1 MEDKKAIL
9 KKASHPGKRG
19 MLPCLLLMAGLLVLY
34 LFTLCPSV
42 YWWDSG
48 EFITDAYTSGV
59 AHPTGFPLYMLLAKI
74 ILVGASGAKAALRM
88 NFLSALFSILC
99 SGVLYFLLIRH
110 GFKEAKE
117 SPAPSLNLSS
127 SSLLAA
133 VSGLL
138 LTASGLTW
146 WSQSVIT
153 EVYTLNL
160 LFLGTTL
167 FLLMEWYASTE
178 ERKPYWFL
186 LLCFSLGLGLAIH
199 TEMLLIIPPILL
211 GMILKKKYQG
221 RQTLITIL
229 YGTGF
234 VLIGLLLYLYIP
246 IRASAPAAI
255 SWGHP
260 STFLP
265 LKGFLTQSEFGNK
278 IFGRSQPAI
287 WFFIRKAFDYLIR
300 DYSLMGILLG
310 LAGIIWLAWK
320 NRIFAAFTGLI
331 ALGNLFLAVAYG
343 HPERMEPEY
352 SSFLLP
358 LYLVWGLWMVA
369 GIYWIL
375 GSISHIGNKGPV
387 SNRLLWL
394 RRVLHSLA
402 VLLLIGIIL
411 QSGIRNGKV
420 INGMKTDSPRK
431 FGKAL
436 LAQLPPH
443 SIVLVRSVYTDFIL
457 LYLQQ
462 VEGER
467 KDITLLSSNR
477 KQGFP
482 ENPEA
487 WRQALPEGANVY
499 CEYELIS
506 SLKWENNFLP
516 AGYWGKIE
524 KNPPTDEQLAAA
536 TNDEAAWE
544 HMMMSVQAP
553 AEPLSPII
561 IRAWHALALARSN
574 RSVLL
579 ARKGLWQQAFRD
591 SETASLLEPDYSEP
605 YLLRG
610 IWYLQG
616 NNIPAAQKELENN
629 TRLNPLSF
637 DGWSNLGV
645 AYAQQQQWQKAES
658 AFLKAAALRPSSL
671 QAGMNLGRFY
681 QATGQSEKAQKLIK
695 KFSRNLPAS
704 IP

>member
-1 MEDKKAIL
+1 MEDNKKIL

-19 MLPCLLLMAGLLVLY
+19 IIPGLLLMAGLFILY
-34 LFTLCPSV
+34 LVTLCPSV

-59 AHPTGFPLYMLLAKI
+59 AHPTGFPLYMLLAKL
-74 ILVGASGAKAALRM
+74 ILLGTSGAKAALRM

-99 SGVLYFLLIRH
+99 SGILYCLLLRH
-110 GFKEAKE
+110 GFNAKKET
-117 SPAPSLNLSS
+117 SAPGWTLSTNAI
-127 SSLLAA
+127 LAA
-133 VSGLL
+133 ASGLL
-138 LTASGLTW
+138 LATSGLTW

-153 EVYTLNL
+153 EVYTMNL
-160 LFLGTTL
+160 LFLGITL
-167 FLLMEWYASTE
+167 FLLMEWYAGTE
-178 ERKPYWFL
+178 ERKPYWFML
-186 LLCFSLGLGLAIH
+186 SCVSLGLGLAIH
-199 TEMLLIIPPILL
+199 TEMLLIIPPLLL
-211 GMILKKKYQG
+211 GMILKKQYQG
-221 RQTLITIL
+221 RQTLITFFF
-229 YGTGF
+229 GTGF
-234 VLIGLLLYLYIP
+234 VLLGLLLYLYIP
-246 IRASAPAAI
+246 IRASAPTAI

-300 DYSLMGILLG
+300 DYSLTGILLG

-320 NRIFAAFTGLI
+320 NRIFTAFTGLI

-358 LYLVWGLWMVA
+358 LYLVWGLWMAA
-369 GIYWIL
+369 GIYWIS
-375 GSISHIGNKGPV
+375 GAISLIGNTV
-387 SNRLLWL
+387 SASRRLLWL
-394 RRVLHSLA
+394 RRILQSLA

-411 QSGIRNGKV
+411 QSGIKNGEV

-482 ENPEA
+482 ENPKA
-487 WRQALPEGANVY
+487 WRQALPDGANVY

-524 KNPPTDEQLAAA
+524 KNPPTDEQLAVA

-544 HMMMSVQAP
+544 QMMMSIQAP

-561 IRAWHALALARSN
+561 IRAMHPLALARSN

-579 ARKGLWQQAFRD
+579 ARKGIWKEAFRD

-610 IWYLQG
+610 IWYLQD
-616 NNIPAAQKELENN
+616 NHFPAAQKELEHN

-637 DGWSNLGV
+637 DGWLNLGV

-658 AFLKAAALRPSSL
+658 AFLKATALRPSSL
-671 QAGMNLGRFY
+671 QAGMNLVKLY
-681 QATGQSEKAQKLIK
+681 QATGQPEKAQKIIK
-695 KFSRNLPAS
+695 KFTQNFPAS
-704 IP
+704 MT

>member
-1 MEDKKAIL
+1 MEDNKNMS
-9 KKASHPGKRG
+9 KKASRPGKRG
-19 MLPCLLLMAGLLVLY
+19 IIPGLLLLAGLFILY

-59 AHPTGFPLYMLLAKI
+59 AHPTGFPLYMLLAKL
-74 ILVGASGAKAALRM
+74 ILLGTSGAKAALRM
-88 NFLSALFSILC
+88 NFLSAFFSILC
-99 SGVLYFLLIRH
+99 SGVLYCLLLRH
-110 GFKEAKE
+110 GFNDKKEIA
-117 SPAPSLNLSS
+117 APGWTLSTS
-127 SSLLAA
+127 SILAV
-133 VSGLL
+133 VSGLFL
-138 LTASGLTW
+138 AASGLTW

-160 LFLGTTL
+160 LFLGATL
-167 FLLMEWYASTE
+167 FLLMEWYAGTE

-246 IRASAPAAI
+246 IRGSTPAAI

-300 DYSLMGILLG
+300 DYSLAGILLG
-310 LAGIIWLAWK
+310 LAGIIWLGWK

-358 LYLVWGLWMVA
+358 LYLVWGLLMTA

-375 GSISHIGNKGPV
+375 SSISLIGNKV
-387 SNRLLWL
+387 SDSRQLLWL
-394 RRVLHSLA
+394 RRVLQNIA

-411 QSGIRNGKV
+411 QSGIRNGNV
-420 INGMKTDSPRK
+420 INGMKTDSPHK

-436 LAQLPPH
+436 LSQLPPH

-467 KDITLLSSNR
+467 KDITLLSANR
-477 KQGFP
+477 KEGFP
-482 ENPEA
+482 ANPEA
-487 WRQALPEGANVY
+487 WLQSLPEGSPVY

-506 SLKWENNFLP
+506 SLKWENIFIP

-524 KNPPTDEQLAAA
+524 KNPPADEQLAAA
-536 TNDEAAWE
+536 ANDEAAWE
-544 HMMMSVQAP
+544 HMMMSIQAP
-553 AEPLSPII
+553 AEPISPII
-561 IRAWHALALARSN
+561 IRAWHPLALARSN

-579 ARKGLWQQAFRD
+579 ARKGMWKEAFRD

-616 NNIPAAQKELENN
+616 NNIQAAQKELEHN

-658 AFLKAAALRPSSL
+658 AFLKAVALRPSSL
-671 QAGMNLGRFY
+671 QAGMNLARLY
-681 QATGQSEKAQKLIK
+681 QATGQSEKAQKLIN
-695 KFSRNLPAS
+695 KFTQNLPAS
-704 IP
+704 MP